1 MTVQKQAAC
10 PVCGLRTAHKSFDDG
25 FFYCRDCELHFTQNV
40 PVAADYDAAYYERGG
55 GMLQKIASVFWE
67 SALTKI
73 AGRLRRATSTG
84 PKTRMKVLDVG
95 CGAGQL
101 AGGLSRRG
109 FASAGIDTSK
119 AAIAAAKK
127 KFPGVNFKVGRLGGA
142 VFPPASFD
150 AVTLF
155 HVLEH
160 VPKPLPFLR
169 AIRQVLKPKG
179 IFLLRVPNIA
189 SFEARLAGKKW
200 FHFDYP
206 WHVVHYS
213 PKALTEV
220 LRRAGFSS
228 VSMNHNPGEYKQSL
242 LYAVFAF
249 LGMKNIPVALRVA
262 SLPLQIFFAPL
273 SWILGL
279 AGSGATIEAQARK

>member
-1 MTVQKQAAC
+1 T
-10 PVCGLRTAHKSFDDG
+10 
-25 FFYCRDCELHFTQNV
+25 
-40 PVAADYDAAYYERGG
+40 
-55 GMLQKIASVFWE
+55 
-67 SALTKI
+67 
-73 AGRLRRATSTG
+73 LRRALSVG
-84 PKTRMKVLDVG
+84 PKKKIRVLDVG

-101 AGGLSRRG
+101 AGGLGRKG
-109 FASAGIDTSK
+109 FSSAGVDTSK

-127 KFPGVNFKVGRLGGA
+127 RFPGVDFRVGRIGA
-142 VFPPASFD
+142 SVFPPASFD

-160 VPKPLPFLR
+160 IPKPLPFLR
-169 AIRQVLKPKG
+169 AIHKVLKPEG
-179 IFLLRVPNIA
+179 VFLLRVPNIA

-213 PKALTEV
+213 PKALRKV
-220 LRRAGFSS
+220 LKRAGFSS
-228 VSMNHNPGEYKQSL
+228 ISINHNPGEYKQSL

-249 LGMKNIPVALRVA
+249 LGMKHIPVPLRVA
-262 SLPLQIFFAPL
+262 SLPLQIIFAPL

-279 AGSGATIEAQARK
+279 AGSGATIEALAKK